1 MIYSRD
7 HNFLLISNRKVAA
20 TSLEIELSKVLP
32 LNAIVTTLFPVR
44 QDHNPRNHKDIFYK
58 HMGYSEIKQFL
69 NLKNVKSYVMVRNPY
84 DSVLS
89 SFFHM
94 LQNKNPN
101 ISTYDLKE
109 NTDLT
114 KKIDIYFKNYL
125 FNGTHELYTE
135 NNKVVVDKILYYE
148 NGIEN
153 EINKVLVDHNIEQV
167 KITKFEN
174 KHRPEWATFKKMFN
188 REQINIINDK
198 WAWEFDNLGYDKI

>member
-1 MIYSRD
+1 MIYSQD

-94 LQNKNPN
+94 LQNKNAN

-188 REQINIINDK
+188 REQIDIINDK

>member
-1 MIYSRD
+1 MIYSQD